1 MIMCGALS
9 SAHGADPKKGAAKK
23 KSTEQSLDNFDK
35 QMQWENNVMGP
46 DDKKAEMARLARAN
60 ALAKAAAEKAAAEK
74 AAAEKQAAKEE
85 ATRKP
90 ATKTAAPVLLAT
102 PEDENAGKSTK
113 NKGNDDSAGHEIS
126 PKLSTEEAT
135 APPPPVKPADDKFID
150 KLLKG
155 EPGKKKAVRNDD
167 RLDDLLAKDKIAAAP
182 KPRGKRADSV
192 DDLLKQAEK
201 QPDMVVTKAKTPEW
215 AKIEAPTTPAPTI
228 LPRPQPKKDDGVIH
242 VVQGA
247 AGGSNN
253 PRPQMAA
260 APSRRAQ
267 NADTFDR
274 RDAMDRRE
282 ATADRRDAT
291 DRRGSTEAADRR
303 SGDAADPFD
312 APRGRRNAT
321 TSSRPASFSDPFADG
336 APAPRSRV
344 APPPPP
350 PRPAPPPRAAVR
362 REPAAAPAF
371 HDPFGDSPPP
381 SKTVKRTP
389 ETKPAG
395 RSGGFKDPFSEATT
409 PPAHS
414 KSSMVALSESHT
426 KRSSGSSKSGNW
438 AALKQP
444 RR

>member
-46 DDKKAEMARLARAN
+46 DDKKADMARLARAN
-60 ALAKAAAEKAAAEK
+60 ALAKAAAEKAATEK

-90 ATKTAAPVLLAT
+90 ATKSAAPVLLAT

-113 NKGNDDSAGHEIS
+113 SRGSDDSAGHEVS
-126 PKLSTEEAT
+126 PKLSTEEAM

-155 EPGKKKAVRNDD
+155 EPGKKKVVRNDD

-201 QPDMVVTKAKTPEW
+201 QPEMVVTKAKTPEW
-215 AKIEAPTTPAPTI
+215 AKIEAPAAAPPPPI
-228 LPRPQPKKDDGVIH
+228 AVRSQPKKDDGVIH

-260 APSRRAQ
+260 APTRRAQ
-267 NADTFDR
+267 NADIF
-274 RDAMDRRE
+274 DRRE
-282 ATADRRDAT
+282 ATDRREAM
-291 DRRGSTEAADRR
+291 DRRGGGS
-303 SGDAADPFD
+303 SGGEAADPFD

-321 TSSRPASFSDPFADG
+321 TSSRPASFADPFADG

-350 PRPAPPPRAAVR
+350 RPAPPRAAPAAR

-371 HDPFGDSPPP
+371 RDPFGDAPPP

-395 RSGGFKDPFSEATT
+395 RSGGFKDPFSDAA
-409 PPAHS
+409 PPAHH
-414 KSSMVALSESHT
+414 KTAMVALGDSHA
-426 KRSSGSSKSGNW
+426 KKSSGSSKAGNW

-444 RR
+444 RH

>member
-1 MIMCGALS
+1 MRSKLSCLAAAMIMCGALS

-23 KSTEQSLDNFDK
+23 KTSEQSLDNFDK

-46 DDKKAEMARLARAN
+46 DDKKADMARLAKAN
-60 ALAKAAAEKAAAEK
+60 ALAKAAAEKAAAER

-113 NKGNDDSAGHEIS
+113 SKGSDDSAGHEIS
-126 PKLSTEEAT
+126 PKLSTEEAM

-155 EPGKKKAVRNDD
+155 EPGKKKTVRNDD

-182 KPRGKRADSV
+182 KPKGKRADSV
-192 DDLLKQAEK
+192 DDLLKSAEK
-201 QPDMVVTKAKTPEW
+201 QPDVVVSKPKTPDW
-215 AKIEAPTTPAPTI
+215 AKIDAPATPPPPPVAV
-228 LPRPQPKKDDGVIH
+228 RPQPKKDDGVIH

-247 AGGSNN
+247 AGASNN

-260 APSRRAQ
+260 ATPSRRAAP
-267 NADTFDR
+267 NTDTFDR
-274 RDAMDRRE
+274 RD
-282 ATADRRDAT
+282 
-291 DRRGSTEAADRR
+291 S
-303 SGDAADPFD
+303 SADPFAD
-312 APRGRRNAT
+312 SAPRGRRAST
-321 TSSRPASFSDPFADG
+321 ASARPASFADPFADG
-336 APAPRSRV
+336 APAPRSRAA

-350 PRPAPPPRAAVR
+350 PRPAAR
-362 REPAAAPAF
+362 REAAPAF
-371 HDPFGDSPPP
+371 HDPFSDPPAP

-389 ETKPAG
+389 EPKP
-395 RSGGFKDPFSEATT
+395 RGGFKDPFSDAA
-409 PPAHS
+409 PPVHNRS
-414 KSSMVALSESHT
+414 KMVALTETHASA
-426 KRSSGSSKSGNW
+426 KRSSAKAGNW